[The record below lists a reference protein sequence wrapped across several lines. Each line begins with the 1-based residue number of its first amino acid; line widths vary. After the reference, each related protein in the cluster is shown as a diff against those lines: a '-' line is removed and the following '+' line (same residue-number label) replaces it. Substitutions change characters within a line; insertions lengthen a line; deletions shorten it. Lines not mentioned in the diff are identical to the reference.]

1 MAIEKYTV
9 SFTLER
15 DNANDNDD
23 QWYDEEYI
31 ATQMSAWLYR
41 GANSS
46 TSELYE
52 WIAYSDYNVTDI
64 TVNNTKFIKLNWAKE
79 DTNV

>member
-15 DNANDNDD
+15 EVPDD
-23 QWYDEEYI
+23 DDTMCYDEEYI
-31 ATQMSAWLYR
+31 ATNISAWLHK
-41 GANSS
+41 GDNSA

-52 WIAYSDYNVTDI
+52 WIAYSDYNVTDM
-64 TVNNTKFIKLNWAKE
+64 TVNNTKF
-79 DTNV
+79 

>member
-15 DNANDNDD
+15 DNANDNDN

-41 GANSS
+41 GANWS
-46 TSELYE
+46 TSN
-52 WIAYSDYNVTDI
+52 YNVTDI